1 MATLQNSD
9 GSYAFDTVANDPLKV
24 QIFTLS
30 NGLKVYMSVNKE
42 APRIQTLIATKA
54 GSKNDPSDATGL
66 AHYLEHMLF
75 KGTSKIASLDWDSEK
90 KLLQQISDL
99 YEQHR
104 AADST
109 ERTAIYQ
116 QIDSLSGLAA
126 QHTVSNEYDQL
137 LSGLGAQNTNAFT
150 FLDRTVYMNDI
161 PSNELEKWLKLES
174 ERFSELVLRL
184 FHTEL
189 ETVYEEYN
197 MTQTNDYR
205 KVFQAML
212 QGLLPNHPYGTQSTI
227 GTGEHLKAPSMEKIH
242 EFFDSYYVPNNMA
255 IILSGD
261 FDPNEM
267 AELVEQYWGKFKT
280 KRLPKKSK
288 SKPHSNAGTVTK
300 EVLGK
305 EKAAVQIGFKLE
317 GGNADASLLAQLCVA
332 LLYNQKA
339 GLMDVNLIQK
349 QILGAQSSADFLAA
363 KDYSFIFLYGEP
375 RAGMS
380 LDQVKDYLLKEI
392 SRLAMGHF
400 EDWLIEAVINNL
412 EITAIQNFQ
421 SNSGRAFS
429 MLDAF
434 IFDKE
439 WSTVCTK
446 FESMRRFSKADIT
459 AFAQN
464 CLNKDKAV
472 IVYKQEG
479 EDLGVE
485 TVEKPLITPVEI
497 NRTASSDYAK
507 VFNKLESPSLKPVF
521 VDYDKALKQDQLDKQ
536 IPFDYLHNENN
547 QTFDLVY
554 VFEMGKLHDNLL
566 PLAFKYLRF
575 LATDQYTSRQ
585 LQETFFRLG
594 LSFDASVRDD
604 VAYLSL
610 SGLDRNFEEGLK
622 LMEHILANAVGDQTI
637 LKNMVSDIKKNRI
650 DEKKDK
656 QFILKRA
663 LLSYAYYG
671 HNSPFK
677 SRLDNNILEVLQP
690 QDLLKYIHGMSSF
703 EHKIFYYGSQ
713 KQADIKALL
722 NQHHKDPNPLK
733 PVLKPHRYVQQDID
747 RDKVVF
753 VHYEG
758 MVQAEI
764 LTVSKGEGTFDFNR
778 HADARLYNEYFG
790 YGLSSIVFQE
800 IRESKALA
808 YSAFAYYNSPE
819 NKDKSHYFTTFIGTQ
834 SDKLKTAI
842 QSMNAIV
849 QDMPID
855 RSLVHQASESI
866 LKKMQSERL
875 NGSDIYWDK
884 RSNQKRGFER
894 NIRQDIYKRY
904 EALCQAESNSVEALE
919 SFHQKYVQDKAKIY
933 LVLGDR
939 NQLDLEFLKSLG
951 DFQEMHLT
959 ELFGY

>member
-547 QTFDLVY
+547 QTFDFVY
-554 VFEMGKLHDNLL
+554 DAALEYYSLDFTPSFDTDYKLKVVYANETYESSEEQLMHAVPIDNLEQGDGTL
-566 PLAFKYLRF
+566 FSGDEKEVIISYTDSAERNDFYLF
-575 LATDQYTSRQ
+575 DFGYQLYLATKDEFYQGNLFTFSYFYDDLLAGDEAVIKIMGIDERHFNFMTILIDQTEDGGNPFSTTPSTVRGNLSNMTNPDHFPMGY
-585 LQETFFRLG
+585 FRL
-594 LSFDASVRDD
+594 SETYSAS
-604 VAYLSL
+604 L
-610 SGLDRNFEEGLK
+610 
-622 LMEHILANAVGDQTI
+622 
-637 LKNMVSDIKKNRI
+637 
-650 DEKKDK
+650 
-656 QFILKRA
+656 
-663 LLSYAYYG
+663 
-671 HNSPFK
+671 
-677 SRLDNNILEVLQP
+677 ILE
-690 QDLLKYIHGMSSF
+690 
-703 EHKIFYYGSQ
+703 
-713 KQADIKALL
+713 
-722 NQHHKDPNPLK
+722 
-733 PVLKPHRYVQQDID
+733 
-747 RDKVVF
+747 
-753 VHYEG
+753 
-758 MVQAEI
+758 
-764 LTVSKGEGTFDFNR
+764 
-778 HADARLYNEYFG
+778 
-790 YGLSSIVFQE
+790 
-800 IRESKALA
+800 
-808 YSAFAYYNSPE
+808 
-819 NKDKSHYFTTFIGTQ
+819 
-834 SDKLKTAI
+834 
-842 QSMNAIV
+842 
-849 QDMPID
+849 
-855 RSLVHQASESI
+855 
-866 LKKMQSERL
+866 
-875 NGSDIYWDK
+875 
-884 RSNQKRGFER
+884 
-894 NIRQDIYKRY
+894 
-904 EALCQAESNSVEALE
+904 
-919 SFHQKYVQDKAKIY
+919 
-933 LVLGDR
+933 
-939 NQLDLEFLKSLG
+939 
-951 DFQEMHLT
+951 
-959 ELFGY
+959 